1 MAGSETKRR
10 QEELRKFII
19 EFMAAWKFYELQKI
33 FAGLRP
39 NKEIFAANTQKN
51 LGIPYNAVDKYAI
64 SMGWGS
70 STTAREG
77 EGAGKSKWANGQ
89 PPPRNKL

>member
-1 MAGSETKRR
+1 MKRVGQETRKK
-10 QEELRKFII
+10 EELREFII

-33 FAGLRP
+33 FAGLRS

-64 SMGWGS
+64 SRGWGS
-70 STTAREG
+70 STRNRG
-77 EGAGKSKWANGQ
+77 EAKVNGQ
-89 PPPRNKL
+89 KGNPN

>member
-1 MAGSETKRR
+1 
-10 QEELRKFII
+10 
-19 EFMAAWKFYELQKI
+19 MAAWKFYELQKI

-64 SMGWGS
+64 SRGWGS

-77 EGAGKSKWANGQ
+77 EAQAKVNGQ
-89 PPPRNKL
+89 MGNPN